1 MVLIGV
7 SDTDTKEIADKM
19 RDENDFRAKNFDRT
33 RLCTTDRVLFAA
45 AVTSRKLCTER
56 EREITWQSCR
66 P

>member
-1 MVLIGV
+1 
-7 SDTDTKEIADKM
+7 M

-33 RLCTTDRVLFAA
+33 RLCKTDRVLFAA